1 MRNAFDK
8 TDKTASYANRILS
21 RVPGKSD
28 ELPIKYDV
36 WGRPIK
42 RADNMLARAGQ
53 ELLNPA
59 NVLGKNETV
68 LDKEI
73 ISLYNRTGSNDV
85 FPKVAPYNFSEGGQ
99 RYELNNKDLSEF
111 QKNMGEYARKEV
123 NQLIN
128 TVGYRQKN
136 DADKVKAIN
145 KIYERASDEAKMTH
159 LESKGVSPIVMMSES
174 HQEKYKSLAS
184 PYVTPRKYMQIYEAQ
199 KSAGTNIEKAYA
211 IDKAMSN
218 LPAPVFEAF
227 GIKPET
233 ASLARSLKAT
243 GITAEQYTTAKE
255 KADANNSGR
264 VGKDEAIA
272 YLGKQNLSRKQKFI
286 LTKSLTTLKDKNN
299 PYR

>member
-1 MRNAFDK
+1 MMFGADP
-8 TDKTASYANRILS
+8 
-21 RVPGKSD
+21 V
-28 ELPIKYDV
+28 
-36 WGRPIK
+36 K

-128 TVGYRQKN
+128 TAGYRQKN

-145 KIYERASDEAKMTH
+145 KIYERASDAAKMSH
-159 LESKGVSPIVMMSES
+159 LRILKGVSPIVMMTES

-299 PYR
+299 PIQIKRYDFSPRGDSETAGRAIDRMIEGPWNI